1 MVKPRIV
8 GVLVFAGALVACGS
22 VRTGPATG
30 RGSIAALS
38 SIAGPS
44 AAPSS
49 APLAS
54 SAPPASVPPASIP
67 ATGSPFPAGSE
78 LGIPQ
83 AEMESDAEV
92 LYAQNG
98 VTLVAITP
106 GCCGSQEGKPSTLWM
121 TTDLRHWRDVTPP
134 GSRKLV
140 NAGYFPG
147 MYAGFDEASFL
158 NPTTGWV
165 TTWNSGN
172 LAVIAYRTSDGGKT
186 WTSVGMS
193 GHGDHAGDA
202 DWIQLLTPKVA
213 FDENVAATAPNFSLA
228 MTSDAGRSWHDIYRW
243 PSPTNDLAPP
253 PMPFAM
259 PIFFV
264 TATRGFAASGIPP
277 AEGDVTGDFFATSDG
292 GVTWSRLTPPSIKNG
307 ACPAVQTYPLTVQC
321 LVSLPRFA
329 DSTNGVLATE
339 VIDGANASVGFD
351 VTRDAGTS
359 WHLATSVDVALPVFP
374 SGGYP
379 TTNYAFVSMPSI
391 TT

>member
-1 MVKPRIV
+1 
-8 GVLVFAGALVACGS
+8 
-22 VRTGPATG
+22 
-30 RGSIAALS
+30 
-38 SIAGPS
+38 
-44 AAPSS
+44 
-49 APLAS
+49 
-54 SAPPASVPPASIP
+54 
-67 ATGSPFPAGSE
+67 
-78 LGIPQ
+78 
-83 AEMESDAEV
+83 V

-98 VTLVAITP
+98 VVLVAVTP
-106 GCCGSQEGKPSTLWM
+106 ACCGSQEGKPSTLWM
-121 TTDLRHWRDVTPP
+121 STDMKHWRDVTPS
-134 GSRKLV
+134 GSREQV
-140 NAGYFPG
+140 DPGYFPG

-165 TTWNSGN
+165 TTWNGGN
-172 LAVIAYRTSDGGKT
+172 LAVIAYRTTDGGKT
-186 WTSVGMS
+186 WTSVGIS

-228 MTSDAGRSWHDIYRW
+228 MTSDAGQSWHDIYQW

-292 GVTWSRLTPPSIKNG
+292 GVTWSRLTPPSIKNR
-307 ACPAVQTYPLTVQC
+307 ACPAVQTYPVTVQC

-329 DSTNGVLATE
+329 DSMQGVLATE
-339 VIDGANASVGFD
+339 VIDGPTASVGFD

-359 WHLATSVDVALPVFP
+359 WQLAAKVDVSLPVFP

-379 TTNYAFVSMPSI
+379 MTNYAFVSTPSM
-391 TT
+391 TTWWIASYTPQGVTARVTSDGGSQWSTVTATGFDGTPTALDAVDATHALLTTFVIGADGSTNLVYSTADAGRTWHRLFTH